1 MSEIQIGIIGIGSMG
16 SGMARRLLESGVKV
30 SVVDRNATAVAT
42 LEAEGA
48 TAAGSAQDDFWR

>member
-16 SGMARRLLESGVKV
+16 SGMARRLLERGVKV
-30 SVVDRNATAVAT
+30 SVVDRNASAVAT

-48 TAAGSAQDDFWR
+48 TVAGSAQGDFWR

>member
-1 MSEIQIGIIGIGSMG
+1 MSEIQIGIIGIGS
-16 SGMARRLLESGVKV
+16 GMARRLLASGVKV
-30 SVVDRNATAVAT
+30 SMVDRNATAVAT